1 MAVKIDLAK
10 KKISLGV
17 GDLVAE
23 PMSGAG
29 RVAGLRMWTRL
40 ALGREAHVKHQRA
53 QAELHEGYA
62 QEIFVRYTTVV
73 DEFKVTVQGRID
85 GVYRPLVKG
94 NGHGGQWVIEEIK
107 SVVLPP
113 LVFAVLDANSHP
125 HYVEQLR
132 LYCFFVENDRG
143 SAGVSPAMA
152 EDDRDRDGR
161 ATKGNGGAKNGHR
174 RDACATRVIGRLV
187 YVNVADGS
195 RKDID
200 IHGPF
205 DDCEKMIA
213 ERVRTLIGNAYEEE
227 RRRDSRR
234 KRATEVHFPY
244 DKPRKY
250 QDRMIAAVEKAL
262 AEGRHLMVSAPSGIG
277 KTAAALYPAVKYALA
292 NDMRLFFVTAK
303 NTQQAI
309 AVETLRKMGNS
320 PHPVPLP
327 STRGEGVRRMGDG
340 PESSNAVDGRD
351 ARATITAVFFRA
363 REQMC
368 INDVYACHE
377 EFCQH
382 LRDFTAKLALT
393 RIVERLLG
401 QRLVMPEGMI
411 EAGRQARFCPFELA
425 LLEAELTDVIVCD
438 YNYVFDPQVYFR
450 RFFQDAD
457 YSDTLLI
464 IDEAHNLLQR
474 AMDYYSPSLR
484 RQQIREL
491 MGDLKHVEPALAQE
505 LKQFLKELDRFF
517 AGVASQRADADQFLI
532 DCPRP
537 FFDELKPM
545 FNRLTVRYLLDKIS
559 RGRAIP
565 DDPVEEFFSDF
576 GQFCVVLAMEAD
588 EFSYVF
594 DATQGQSIKI
604 VCKDPSRQL
613 AERIEGFH
621 SVIAM
626 SATLAPMG
634 FYRQMLGFDADRT
647 DQVTLPSPFPREN
660 RKIIVVPQ
668 VSTTFRQRSAN
679 YGRIADIIATTV
691 WARRGNY
698 MALFPSYEF
707 MRAVAEKLPFPQPV
721 TLSPSAPLRVNSAK
735 GLSPLAAATEICRR
749 TTDGPQ
755 RFRSAQND
763 NQSGYRVL
771 IQTPNMTEVQRQQF
785 VESLKQPD
793 PPKLVLA
800 VQGGLFA
807 EGVDYPGDLLSGVV
821 VVSPALPQVSF
832 ERELMRQYY
841 EDRYGKG
848 FEFAYL
854 YPGMNRVIQSV
865 GRLIRTE
872 TDRGVAVLVCQR
884 FAQPQYSTLFPPDWS
899 DEAEGG
905 LAHVD
910 LADELQRFWSRIE
923 GRRRD

>member
-1 MAVKIDLAK
+1 MSVKIDLAK
-10 KKISLGV
+10 RKISLGV

-23 PMSGAG
+23 PMAGAG
-29 RVAGLRMWTRL
+29 RVAGLRIWTRL

-62 QEIFVRYTTVV
+62 QEIFVRYTTIV

-85 GVYRPLVKG
+85 GVIASEPGRPDRGVG
-94 NGHGGQWVIEEIK
+94 APTWVIEEIK

-132 LYCFFVENDRG
+132 LYCFFVERETGSVGATSWSLPGTPNRG
-143 SAGVSPAMA
+143 REAAP
-152 EDDRDRDGR
+152 
-161 ATKGNGGAKNGHR
+161 TN
-174 RDACATRVIGRLV
+174 VIGRLV

-200 IHGPF
+200 IRGPF
-205 DDCEKMIA
+205 DDCENLIA

-227 RRRDSRR
+227 HRRKLRR
-234 KRATEVHFPY
+234 KRVTELHFPY

-262 AEGRHLMVSAPSGIG
+262 VEGRHLMVSAPSGIG

-309 AVETLRKMGNS
+309 AIETLRKMGNS
-320 PHPVPLP
+320 PHPV
-327 STRGEGVRRMGDG
+327 RRMGEG

-351 ARATITAVFFRA
+351 ARATVTAVSFRA

-401 QRLVMPEGMI
+401 QRLVMPEAMI

-484 RQQIREL
+484 RQQICEL

-532 DCPRP
+532 DCPRH

-647 DQVTLPSPFPREN
+647 DQVTIPSPFPREN

-679 YGRIADIIATTV
+679 YGRIADIIATTAR
-691 WARRGNY
+691 ARRGNY

-707 MRAVAEKLPFPQPV
+707 MQAVAQRLEGETP
-721 TLSPSAPLRVNSAK
+721 AEPLDDNSAR
-735 GLSPLAAATEICRR
+735 PPRWQMVVQQPR
-749 TTDGPQ
+749 
-755 RFRSAQND
+755 
-763 NQSGYRVL
+763 
-771 IQTPNMTEVQRQQF
+771 MTEKQRQELL
-785 VESLKQPD
+785 ESLEQPD

-807 EGVDYPGDLLSGVV
+807 EGVDYPGELLSGVV
-821 VVSPALPQVSF
+821 VVSPALPQVNF

-899 DEAEGG
+899 DEEEGG

-923 GRRRD
+923 GRRPD

>member
-10 KKISLGV
+10 KKVSLGV

-23 PMSGAG
+23 PMAGAG
-29 RVAGLRMWTRL
+29 RVAGLRTWTRL

-62 QEIFVRYTTVV
+62 QEIVVRYTTIV

-85 GVYRPLVKG
+85 GVIASEPGRPDRGVG
-94 NGHGGQWVIEEIK
+94 APTWVIEEIK

-113 LVFAVLDANSHP
+113 LAFGALDANSHP

-132 LYCFFVENDRG
+132 LYCFFVER
-143 SAGVSPAMA
+143 
-152 EDDRDRDGR
+152 ETGR
-161 ATKGNGGAKNGHR
+161 ARKGAPHQPRGRPTPGPSQEGNSESGLPSSGGAGGGFM
-174 RDACATRVIGRLV
+174 ATTRNPEDMDTPAIVTGRLV

-200 IHGPF
+200 IRGPF
-205 DDCEKMIA
+205 DDCEKLIA
-213 ERVRTLIGNAYEEE
+213 DRVRALIGNAYEEE
-227 RRRDSRR
+227 RRRKLRR
-234 KRATEVHFPY
+234 ERATELHFPY

-277 KTAAALYPAVKYALA
+277 KTAAALYPAVKHALA

-320 PHPVPLP
+320 PHRVPLP
-327 STRGEGVRRMGDG
+327 STRGEGVRRTGEG
-340 PESSNAVDGRD
+340 PESSNAEYGRD
-351 ARATITAVFFRA
+351 ARATVTAVSFRA

-377 EFCQH
+377 EFCRH
-382 LRDFTAKLALT
+382 LRDFTSKLALT
-393 RIVERLLG
+393 RVVERLLA
-401 QRLVMPEGMI
+401 QRLVMPEAMI
-411 EAGRQARFCPFELA
+411 EAGRQARLCPFELA
-425 LLEAELTDVIVCD
+425 LLEAELTDAIVCD

-457 YSDTLLI
+457 YSNAVLI

-491 MGDLKHVEPALAQE
+491 MGNLKHVEPTLAQE

-517 AGVASQRADADQFLI
+517 AGVASQRADVDPFLI

-537 FFDELKPM
+537 FFDELKPI

-559 RGRAIP
+559 RGRAIH

-594 DATQGQSIKI
+594 DATEGQSVKI

-626 SATLAPMG
+626 SATLAPME

-647 DQVTLPSPFPREN
+647 DRVTIPSPFPREN
-660 RKIIVVPQ
+660 RKIIVVPT
-668 VSTTFRQRSAN
+668 VSTTFRSRGAN
-679 YGRIADIIATTV
+679 YGKIANIITMTV
-691 WARRGNY
+691 RARRGNY
-698 MALFPSYEF
+698 MALFSSYEF
-707 MRAVAEKLPFPQPV
+707 MQAVAQRLEGEAPAEPLDDNPARPPRWQMVVQQP
-721 TLSPSAPLRVNSAK
+721 R
-735 GLSPLAAATEICRR
+735 
-749 TTDGPQ
+749 
-755 RFRSAQND
+755 
-763 NQSGYRVL
+763 
-771 IQTPNMTEVQRQQF
+771 MTEEQRQKLL
-785 VESLKQPD
+785 ESLEQPD

-807 EGVDYPGDLLSGVV
+807 EGVDYPGELLSGVI

-899 DEAEGG
+899 DEEGRG
-905 LAHVD
+905 LAHVA

-923 GRRRD
+923 GNGSD